1 MSEMSRNII
10 FSLRNVFV
18 ILSLMHLE
26 SFDQS
31 RQNCTPDQLYIKSTL
46 HSPPGHQ
53 RGGEASGE
61 AGGEAEVTDS
71 LPAGH
76 SVYTPPHCTTP
87 RLFSGVQR
95 QGQTGQFFLLWFYA
109 LIAKHDLMF
118 SMDSE
123 LLLTLEI
130 GLMGVLLS
138 GE

>member
-1 MSEMSRNII
+1 
-10 FSLRNVFV
+10 
-18 ILSLMHLE
+18 MHLK

-95 QGQTGQFFLLWFYA
+95 HGQTGQFLD
-109 LIAKHDLMF
+109 AKHL
-118 SMDSE
+118 
-123 LLLTLEI
+123 
-130 GLMGVLLS
+130 
-138 GE
+138 